1 MKYQGIC
8 YEGFLGNKY
17 QWVILKGLV
26 SRLDVMNAKVL
37 KDSIICLLF
46 FLVYINDL
54 STEIS
59 SYLYYTCD
67 ISFLDCLW

>member
-8 YEGFLGNKY
+8 HEDFLANKY
-17 QWVILKGLV
+17 QRVFLKGLV
-26 SRLDVMNAKVL
+26 SRLDVMNAKVP

-59 SYLYYTCD
+59 SYLYYTWD
-67 ISFLDCLW
+67 ISFLDCL

>member
-8 YEGFLGNKY
+8 YEDFLANKY
-17 QWVILKGLV
+17 QRVILKGLV
-26 SRLDVMNAKVL
+26 SRLDVMNAKVP

-59 SYLYYTCD
+59 SYLYYTWD
-67 ISFLDCLW
+67 ISFLDCL